1 MAATIE
7 QIMTGLETRLAT
19 ISGLNVK
26 DFAPGSPVFPSAFPL
41 VPGFEYGATM
51 SRGTYELPFR
61 VAIVV
66 SAALDRV
73 GQMNL
78 ARYANQTGDY
88 SIRAAIEGDKTL
100 GGLVSTLIVDSFDPT
115 GLGDI
120 GLMDFF
126 GGVFNIR
133 IWASGV

>member
-7 QIMTGLETRLAT
+7 QIMTGLEARLAT

-41 VPGFEYGATM
+41 VPGFDYQATM
-51 SRGTYELPFR
+51 SRGTYEIPFR

-73 GQMNL
+73 GQMTL